1 MAVSTKDVMHV
12 ARLAKIS
19 FTGEEVEQLVK
30 ELNSVLEY
38 MEMISKLD
46 VGSVPPTS
54 YVLKPV
60 PHMRRDEPK
69 PSLPE
74 GEAIRPAPDSGKG
87 CFKVPRVV

>member
-19 FTGEEVEQLVK
+19 FTEEEIAQLVK

-38 MEMISKLD
+38 MEVISGLD
-46 VGSVPPTS
+46 VGSIPPTS
-54 YVLKPV
+54 HVLESV
-60 PHMRRDEPK
+60 PHVRRDEPK

-74 GEAIRPAPDSGKG
+74 GEAIRLAPDSGRG